1 MKIDKEDYAPAL
13 SLVVLVVAIM
23 CAILTGCTPAPER
36 VICPPLVQYT
46 QQEQKEAARDL
57 SDHPELKA
65 LRTFMRDYGNERDE
79 CRSVSKKAG

>member
-36 VICPPLVQYT
+36 VICPPLVQYAP
-46 QQEQKEAARDL
+46 QEQAALARELQAHPDLKEVPVFL
-57 SDHPELKA
+57 
-65 LRTFMRDYGNERDE
+65 TDYGNERAE
-79 CRSVSKKAG
+79 CGISR